1 MDLDCAATQT
11 AWRLRIGPLHPRP
24 AMQLGCLVHA
34 VDEAAFHVRALLL
47 GAAAHQVTHEHGD
60 QVLSAGPGATR
71 LQRSGFAGPPSA
83 TA

>member
-1 MDLDCAATQT
+1 MHGEDGVPRALAQCTCE
-11 AWRLRIGPLHPRP
+11 AWRLRVGPLHPRP

-60 QVLSAGPGATR
+60 QVLSARVIDLSPANR
-71 LQRSGFAGPPSA
+71 
-83 TA
+83 